1 VSQPGF
7 IEVQKFLTGVS
18 YPAPKDEPLRHAEEQ
33 GASDD
38 VVKVDKWFRTG

>member
-7 IEVQKFLTGVS
+7 TEVQKFLTSVS
-18 YPAPKDEPLRHAEEQ
+18 YPATKDELLRHAEEQ

-38 VVKVDKWFRTG
+38 VVKVHKWFRIG